1 MSKSLIRSNRKTE
14 ELQKNMKKKK
24 INSCPKLT
32 ISKNSSSP
40 HLQKFPNLTLKKGKR
55 ESKNLLSWNRITKI
69 LRKKSSK

>member
-24 INSCPKLT
+24 PNSCPKLT
-32 ISKNSSSP
+32 ISKNNSSP

-55 ESKNLLSWNRITKI
+55 ESRNLLSWNRITKI
-69 LRKKSSK
+69 LKKKSSK